1 MTNITDFEREIE
13 AQDARTTASM
23 LDLAHTIA
31 ELNEALKPL
40 EDAKKKAVEQLKQAM
55 LLSDLNELHDAE
67 RGITAR
73 IQERKGTPTYDLVRL
88 VESTEGCE
96 ALVSAAG
103 AGMVRIDNT
112 MLSRF
117 RKDAGA
123 SWADAIAR
131 VEMPGTGTQ
140 ALVVTNDH

>member
-1 MTNITDFEREIE
+1 MTTDFEREIE
-13 AQDARTTASM
+13 AQDAHAKQHM
-23 LDLAHTIA
+23 EDLAHAIA
-31 ELNEALKPL
+31 VLNEQLKPL
-40 EDAKKKAVEQLKQAM
+40 EDAKKRAVDELKQLM
-55 LLSDLNELHDAE
+55 LLSDTNELPVPE
-67 RGITAR
+67 FGITAR
-73 IQERKGTPTYDLVRL
+73 IQDRKGTPTYDLVRL

-131 VEMPGTGTQ
+131 VEMPGTSTQ
-140 ALVVTNDH
+140 ALVVTNDR